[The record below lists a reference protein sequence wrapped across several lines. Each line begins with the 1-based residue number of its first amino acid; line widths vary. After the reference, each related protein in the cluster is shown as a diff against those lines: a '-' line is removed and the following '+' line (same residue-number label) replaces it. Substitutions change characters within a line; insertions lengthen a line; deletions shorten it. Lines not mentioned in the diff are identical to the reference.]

1 MIGRLL
7 VANRGEIA
15 RRVFRTCRELGV
27 ETVAVFS
34 DADADAPHVAEA
46 DQAVR
51 LGAPLAYLDP
61 DRVIEAARRSGA
73 DAVHPGYGFLSEHA
87 GFARAVLDAG
97 LTWIGPS
104 PEAVAAMGTKIEAK
118 ALMAE
123 AGVPVLPTIPLSPDA
138 PPQLTFPVLVKASAG
153 GGGRG
158 MRVVRDQ
165 AGLAEAVASARREAL
180 SAFGDGTL
188 FAEPLQEGAR
198 HIEVQI
204 LADEHGTVWAL
215 GERECSIQRRHQK
228 VIEEAP
234 SPAVTPELR
243 RELSDAAIRAAR
255 AIGYTGAGTV
265 EFLVSDEDFFFL
277 EMNTRLQ
284 VEHPVTEC
292 VYGVDLVRLQIEVAE
307 GARLAALPPSPV
319 GHAIEARL
327 YAEDAEG
334 RPQSGVLHRF
344 EIPGVDGEFGLGA
357 RLRLDSGV
365 VSGGEVGVH
374 YDPMLAKVVS
384 YGGDRAEAARRLA
397 HALARARIHGLTTNR
412 DILVGVLRHP
422 DFLSGALDT
431 GFLDRRPVPASLAG
445 PGAVRLSAL
454 AAALAGAAAN
464 RAEAR
469 RDGVLGGLP
478 SGWRN
483 VPSQPRRPAYD
494 TEDGGR
500 LEIAY
505 RLSRDGLRA
514 EGFEDVAL
522 VSAEPGRVVLETGGL
537 RHAFDVAVYPGPGDR
552 RLVHVDSSLGP
563 VRLTPVERLPEPA
576 ARVSPGALPAPMP
589 GTVLRVEVKPGD
601 VVEAG
606 QPVVVLEAMKMEHL
620 IVAPASGTVAAL
632 HVVPGAR
639 VEAGVPLADI
649 EPAPETKPDIRPE
662 TRPETRPDVEARE
675 GAPTETRNA
684 DHESAGV
691 RPWDPFAD
699 TTGAPAPG
707 QAPVAAAD
715 PAGGLAAG
723 RDGTGENA
731 QTDTRGDLPTDAGG
745 PEPGTG
751 TALSGAAPVADP
763 SVNPGANSGT
773 APNGTVP
780 GGTVPGG
787 TVPGG
792 TVPGGTA
799 PSGTVPGGTAPSG
812 TVPGVDPGTA
822 AGGGAVVAPGP
833 DSGSDPGAAPRGEA
847 EQR

>member
-61 DRVIEAARRSGA
+61 DRLVEAARRSGA

-123 AGVPVLPTIPLSPDA
+123 AGVPVLPTIPLSPDT
-138 PPQLTFPVLVKASAG
+138 PPPLTFPVLVKASAG

-158 MRVVRDQ
+158 MRVVRDP

-204 LADEHGTVWAL
+204 LADGHGTVWAL

-265 EFLVSDEDFFFL
+265 EFLVSDEGFFFL

-431 GFLDRRPVPASLAG
+431 GFLDRRPVPATLAG

-464 RAEAR
+464 RAAAR

-483 VPSQPRRPAYD
+483 VPSQPRRTAYD
-494 TEDGGR
+494 AEDGR

-505 RLSRDGLRA
+505 RLTRDGLRA

-522 VSAEPGRVVLETGGL
+522 VSAEPGRVVLETEGL
-537 RHAFDVAVYPGPGDR
+537 RHAFEVAAYPGV
-552 RLVHVDSSLGP
+552 VHVDSPLGP
-563 VRLTPVERLPEPA
+563 VRLVPVERLPEPA
-576 ARVSPGALPAPMP
+576 TRVSPGALPAPMP

-632 HVVPGAR
+632 HVAPGAR
-639 VEAGVPLADI
+639 VEAGAPLADI
-649 EPAPETKPDIRPE
+649 EPEREPEPAAETKPTPAPETAPAGETTRVTDGGPDIAAHE
-662 TRPETRPDVEARE
+662 GALTEAR
-675 GAPTETRNA
+675 TEARS
-684 DHESAGV
+684 SAGV
-691 RPWDPFAD
+691 
-699 TTGAPAPG
+699 
-707 QAPVAAAD
+707 
-715 PAGGLAAG
+715 
-723 RDGTGENA
+723 
-731 QTDTRGDLPTDAGG
+731 
-745 PEPGTG
+745 EP
-751 TALSGAAPVADP
+751 
-763 SVNPGANSGT
+763 
-773 APNGTVP
+773 
-780 GGTVPGG
+780 
-787 TVPGG
+787 
-792 TVPGGTA
+792 A
-799 PSGTVPGGTAPSG
+799 PSGEVEPG
-812 TVPGVDPGTA
+812 
-822 AGGGAVVAPGP
+822 
-833 DSGSDPGAAPRGEA
+833 
-847 EQR
+847 

>member
-15 RRVFRTCRELGV
+15 RRVFRTCRELGI
-27 ETVAVFS
+27 ETVAVFT
-34 DADADAPHVAEA
+34 DADASAPHTAEA

-61 DRVIEAARRSGA
+61 ERIVEAARRTGA
-73 DAVHPGYGFLSEHA
+73 DAVHPGYGFLSENA

-104 PEAVAAMGTKIEAK
+104 PEAVAAMGKKIEAK

-123 AGVPVLPTIPLSPDA
+123 AGVPVLPTIPLSPDGPVEITA
-138 PPQLTFPVLVKASAG
+138 PVLVKASAG

-158 MRVVRDQ
+158 MRVVRDPADL
-165 AGLAEAVASARREAL
+165 AGAVESARREAL

-188 FAEPLQEGAR
+188 FAEPLLEGAR

-204 LADEHGTVWAL
+204 LADAHGTVWAL

-243 RELSDAAIRAAR
+243 RELSEAAIRAAR
-255 AIGYTGAGTV
+255 AIGYQGAGTV
-265 EFLVSDEDFFFL
+265 EFLLSDEGFFFL

-307 GARLAALPPSPV
+307 GAHLAALPPSPV

-327 YAEDAEG
+327 YAEDSGG

-365 VSGGEVGVH
+365 VSGTEIGVH

-384 YGGDRAEAARRLA
+384 YGRDRAEAARRLA
-397 HALARARIHGLTTNR
+397 DALARARIHGLTTNR
-412 DILVGVLRHP
+412 DLLVGVLRHP

-431 GFLDRRPVPASLAG
+431 GFLDRHPAAAPLAG
-445 PGAVRLSAL
+445 PEAVRLSAL

-464 RAEAR
+464 RAAAR
-469 RDGVLGGLP
+469 RHGVLGGLP

-483 VPSQPRRPAYD
+483 VPSQPQRTAFGTD
-494 TEDGGR
+494 DGGR
-500 LEIAY
+500 LEVAY
-505 RLSRDGLRA
+505 RLTRDGLRA
-514 EGFEDVAL
+514 EGFEDVTL
-522 VSAEPGRVVLETGGL
+522 VTAEPGRVVLETAGL
-537 RHAFDVAVYPGPGDR
+537 RRTFEVAAYPGMGPGTDPGM
-552 RLVHVDSSLGP
+552 VHVDSPLGP
-563 VRLTPVERLPEPA
+563 VRLIPVERLPEPE
-576 ARVSPGALPAPMP
+576 ARVTPGALPAPMP

-620 IVAPASGTVAAL
+620 IVSPASGTVAAL
-632 HVVPGAR
+632 HVTPGAQ
-639 VEAGVPLADI
+639 VEAGVPLAVI
-649 EPAPETKPDIRPE
+649 EPSRPGPDGGPH
-662 TRPETRPDVEARE
+662 AE
-675 GAPTETRNA
+675 GTGTEPATEPGTA
-684 DHESAGV
+684 
-691 RPWDPFAD
+691 
-699 TTGAPAPG
+699 TGAG
-707 QAPVAAAD
+707 SD
-715 PAGGLAAG
+715 P
-723 RDGTGENA
+723 D
-731 QTDTRGDLPTDAGG
+731 RGDHLGAEGG
-745 PEPGTG
+745 PETSPDTSPATGTDTGGRPGTATG
-751 TALSGAAPVADP
+751 PGPGLEAAV
-763 SVNPGANSGT
+763 
-773 APNGTVP
+773 
-780 GGTVPGG
+780 
-787 TVPGG
+787 
-792 TVPGGTA
+792 
-799 PSGTVPGGTAPSG
+799 PSGTETGA
-812 TVPGVDPGTA
+812 DPGTQ
-822 AGGGAVVAPGP
+822 GGPEIGREIG
-833 DSGSDPGAAPRGEA
+833 GEA
-847 EQR
+847 TRP